1 MSEKTEARD
10 QIVLD
15 LAREFFDAVLK
26 GKDWHPFAQV
36 RARKMKAQPNM
47 PTFLSCKILRTKNPG
62 SGRDPDQMRI
72 VQLEITIGGTE
83 NMKHQ
88 LVSAEITAVREIG
101 WESCSKCDG
110 LGHTDP
116 EPVCSGCRGTGKIE
130 LQPPRMPQRGSET
143 YDQDNAGAEW
153 GICPTSFRFVAG
165 LRKLVKR

>member
-26 GKDWHPFAQV
+26 GKDWRTFAQLG
-36 RARKMKAQPNM
+36 ARKKKAAPNM

-88 LVSAEITAVREIG
+88 LVSAEIMAVRETG
-101 WESCSKCDG
+101 WDPCSKCDG
-110 LGHTDP
+110 LGQTDP

-130 LQPPRMPQRGSET
+130 LQPPRMPEREALRLNTMMQVQFGVFVQLLSGSLLDCES
-143 YDQDNAGAEW
+143 W
-153 GICPTSFRFVAG
+153 
-165 LRKLVKR
+165 